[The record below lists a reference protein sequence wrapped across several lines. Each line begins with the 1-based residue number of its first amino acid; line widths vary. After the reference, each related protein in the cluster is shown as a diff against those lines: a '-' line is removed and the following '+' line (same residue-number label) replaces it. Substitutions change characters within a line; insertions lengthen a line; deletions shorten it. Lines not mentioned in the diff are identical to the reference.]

1 MIWNIGFVEGSCKWR
16 LMAVFLL
23 IGKNILWLINVV
35 DSIISSKLYD
45 KRIEIN
51 LLNDV
56 HENLKYNIVNES

>member
-16 LMAVFLL
+16 LMVAFLL

-35 DSIISSKLYD
+35 DGIISSKLYD

>member
-1 MIWNIGFVEGSCKWR
+1 
-16 LMAVFLL
+16 MAVFLL

-35 DSIISSKLYD
+35 DGIISSKLYD

-56 HENLKYNIVNES
+56 HKNLKYNIVNES

>member
-1 MIWNIGFVEGSCKWR
+1 METYGC
-16 LMAVFLL
+16 FLL

-35 DSIISSKLYD
+35 DGIISSKLYD

>member
-1 MIWNIGFVEGSCKWR
+1 MV
-16 LMAVFLL
+16 AFLL

-35 DSIISSKLYD
+35 DGIISSKLYD

>member
-1 MIWNIGFVEGSCKWR
+1 MIWNIGFVEGRCKWR

-35 DSIISSKLYD
+35 DGIISSKLYD

>member
-1 MIWNIGFVEGSCKWR
+1 
-16 LMAVFLL
+16 MAAFLL

-35 DSIISSKLYD
+35 DGIISSKLYD

>member
-1 MIWNIGFVEGSCKWR
+1 METYGCFFVNREEY
-16 LMAVFLL
+16 
-23 IGKNILWLINVV
+23 LWLINVV
-35 DSIISSKLYD
+35 DGIISSKLYD

>member
-1 MIWNIGFVEGSCKWR
+1 
-16 LMAVFLL
+16 MAVFLL

-35 DSIISSKLYD
+35 DGIISSKLYD

>member
-1 MIWNIGFVEGSCKWR
+1 MIWNIGFVEDSCKWR

-35 DSIISSKLYD
+35 DGIISSKLYD

>member
-1 MIWNIGFVEGSCKWR
+1 MT
-16 LMAVFLL
+16 VFLL

-35 DSIISSKLYD
+35 DGIISSKLYD